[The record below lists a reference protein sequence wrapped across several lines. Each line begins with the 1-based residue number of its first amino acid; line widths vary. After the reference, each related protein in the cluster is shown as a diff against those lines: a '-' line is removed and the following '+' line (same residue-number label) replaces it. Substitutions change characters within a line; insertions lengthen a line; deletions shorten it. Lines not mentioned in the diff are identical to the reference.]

1 MNQNES
7 NNSASNS
14 QKKYI
19 KLNVNSILKGGAEDL
34 PSPYIEETAIVDHP
48 YKEQAYDLG
57 ANNENCKQTGGAIAL
72 PVDPFADHNPM
83 NPLLSP
89 GFPRIITNVPQ
100 VDKLYPING
109 PNGGVGLTPVSPM
122 SYGFNPHSFPS
133 NDIQN
138 IKIPLL
144 PSNYMLPGPIT
155 AGPFISS
162 IGYSSDSLRS
172 HQLKNYL
179 RSVVATLER
188 LLTRRKYANR
198 FERVHINE
206 QINRLSQQLSRVSEV
221 YKPTKK
227 NTVKQN
233 IASILVKIKAL
244 LR

>member
-7 NNSASNS
+7 NNSASKS
-14 QKKYI
+14 QKYI
-19 KLNVNSILKGGAEDL
+19 KLNVNSILKGGAEEE

-48 YKEQAYDLG
+48 YKEKAYDLG
-57 ANNENCKQTGGAIAL
+57 ANNENCNQTGGAIAL

-83 NPLLSP
+83 NPFLNP

-109 PNGGVGLTPVSPM
+109 PYGGVGLTSVSPM
-122 SYGFNPHSFPS
+122 SYRFNPHTFPS

-144 PSNYMLPGPIT
+144 PSNYMLPGPVA

-179 RSVVATLER
+179 RRVVVTLER
-188 LLTRRKYANR
+188 LLTRKKVCIIDLKEFTLTNKL
-198 FERVHINE
+198 
-206 QINRLSQQLSRVSEV
+206 NRLSQQLSRVTEV

-227 NTVKQN
+227 
-233 IASILVKIKAL
+233 
-244 LR
+244 